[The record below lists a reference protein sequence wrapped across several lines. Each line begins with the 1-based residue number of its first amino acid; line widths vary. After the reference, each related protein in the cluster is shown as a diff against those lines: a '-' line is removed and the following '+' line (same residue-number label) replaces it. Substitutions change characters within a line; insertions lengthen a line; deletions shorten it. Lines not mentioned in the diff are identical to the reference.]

1 MESAAPLVL
10 GGRYRIGALLGEGA
24 MATVS
29 RGYDVLLDR
38 DVAVKILRPEYAR
51 DERFVQRFYAEA
63 RSAARLVDRHIVT
76 IYDVPSEAELH
87 AFVMEF
93 VDGPSLSQLLAR
105 DGPLGEARTVA
116 YARQI
121 AHALET
127 AHAGGILHRDIKP
140 ANVLVGPGDVAK
152 VADFGLA
159 KAALAG
165 DELALTEP
173 GRLVGSASYFSP
185 EQAQGLALTPASD
198 LYSLG
203 VTMYQL
209 VTGTLPFDATS
220 ALASAVAHVTSP
232 PPARDALERVMS
244 PGLAAIVERLLRKDP
259 AARYASANA
268 LDAALAAIEHQSPI
282 APAGWDAP
290 TIVGSLP
297 IVAPARRAT
306 FWTHERRRRAAMPAA
321 LVTAAAL
328 LALSLTLGARPHQ
341 RDVAVRTTVPLPQPT
356 SALVAMPNVRGMAL
370 TSARAAMLGAHL
382 NANYAARV
390 STVLAN
396 TVIDEY
402 PAAGTP
408 VRRQS
413 SALVIISAGPQP
425 PVRYTEPASNAAGW
439 MPPGWRKHPGKHHG
453 GDNGGD

>member
-1 MESAAPLVL
+1 
-10 GGRYRIGALLGEGA
+10 
-24 MATVS
+24 
-29 RGYDVLLDR
+29 
-38 DVAVKILRPEYAR
+38 
-51 DERFVQRFYAEA
+51 
-63 RSAARLVDRHIVT
+63 LVDRHIVT
-76 IYDVPSEAELH
+76 IYDVLSEAERH

-93 VDGPSLSQLLAR
+93 VDGPSLAQLLAR
-105 DGPLGEARTVA
+105 EGPLGEARTVA

-121 AHALET
+121 AQALEA

-203 VTMYQL
+203 ITIYHL

-220 ALASAVAHVTSP
+220 PLASAVAHVTSP
-232 PPARDALERVMS
+232 PPAREALERVMS
-244 PGLAAIVERLLRKDP
+244 PGLAAIVQQLLRKEP
-259 AARYASANA
+259 AARYASASE
-268 LDAALAAIEHQSPI
+268 LDAALGAVERRTPS
-282 APAGWDAP
+282 APAGWDEP

-297 IVAPARRAT
+297 IVTPARRGA
-306 FWTHERRRRAAMPAA
+306 FRTHERRRRVAMLAA
-321 LVTAAAL
+321 LGAAAAL

-341 RDVAVRTTVPLPQPT
+341 RDVAVRTVAPQPV
-356 SALVAMPNVRGMAL
+356 SAFVIMPNVRGLPLA
-370 TSARAAMLGAHL
+370 SARAAMFGAHL
-382 NANYAARV
+382 NVNYAAHL
-390 STVLAN
+390 SALPAN

-402 PAAGTP
+402 PAPGIP

-413 SALVIISAGPQP
+413 SALVVISAGPQP
-425 PVRYTEPASNAAGW
+425 RVLDTGAASTPAGW
-439 MPPGWRKHPGKHHG
+439 APPGWRKHHGKHHEDEG
-453 GDNGGD
+453 GD